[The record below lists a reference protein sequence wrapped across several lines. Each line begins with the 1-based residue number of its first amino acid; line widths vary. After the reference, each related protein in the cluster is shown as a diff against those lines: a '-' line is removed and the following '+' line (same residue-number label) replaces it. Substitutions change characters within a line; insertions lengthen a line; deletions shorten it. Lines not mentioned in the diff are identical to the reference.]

1 MNTVPLSWGK
11 CTLFIKSSESGSKW
25 KRLVT
30 PVEDSTNLAT
40 TQGDKMEAKVEG
52 GENEAV
58 KYKKNTYQLTFNI
71 RKAQG
76 RAQPIPNTDGIVKA
90 EYSVLL
96 LPEDATTD
104 GFYIERCSANIQ
116 DTFTT
121 ADGAIWNIT
130 MDALVPTK
138 KGNTVKWGIITVVE
152 PTTGENPSGGT
163 VNFNENSE
171 MMAEGQESAFHFD
184 APEAFEEQG

>member
-1 MNTVPLSWGK
+1 MTTVPLSWGK
-11 CTLFIKSSESGSKW
+11 CTLFIKSSATGSKW

-40 TQGDKMEAKVEG
+40 TQGDKLEAKVEG

-76 RAQPIPNTDGIVKA
+76 RAQPIANTDGVVKN

-116 DTFTT
+116 DTFTA

-130 MDALVPTK
+130 MDALVPTT
-138 KGNTVKWGIITVVE
+138 GNTVKWGIVTVVE
-152 PTTGENPSGGT
+152 PVTGGNPSAGT
-163 VNFNENSE
+163 VAFAENSE
-171 MMAEGQESAFHFD
+171 MMAEGQET
-184 APEAFEEQG
+184 PESVEASEFEEQG